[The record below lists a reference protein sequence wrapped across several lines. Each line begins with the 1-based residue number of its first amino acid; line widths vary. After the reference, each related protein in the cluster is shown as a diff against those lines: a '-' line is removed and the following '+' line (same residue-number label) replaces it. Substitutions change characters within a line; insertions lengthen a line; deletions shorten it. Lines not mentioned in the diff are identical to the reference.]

1 MCSSKR
7 LQTGLCTFYAIFR
20 NVPNETE
27 RKNKHQRLSHSPLW
41 IRRCSF
47 RWCLYLK
54 ALPHSVH
61 LNLRLPAPWVSIWCY
76 KRRKTDIS
84 FVQEEQRKF
93 VTNIFKRL
101 LFSDR
106 PKGLS
111 ACLFICPVFQSCNK
125 SDNVGNKIGT
135 NKKKSAFTCASNTCF
150 RIISV
155 VSFPKCFFEPLE
167 MRKHNCKDVCGSLC
181 LLQILKSED
190 SLLERNDF
198 VKEKN
203 KYYTQNSSLP
213 EELPTHTTHF
223 LFSVLR

>member
-1 MCSSKR
+1 MTWMCSSKK
-7 LQTGLCTFYAIFR
+7 LQTGLCTFYTVFR
-20 NVPNETE
+20 NVPNETKC
-27 RKNKHQRLSHSPLW
+27 KNKHQLLYYSPLW

-84 FVQEEQRKF
+84 FAQEEQRKF
-93 VTNIFKRL
+93 VTNIFKRP

-135 NKKKSAFTCASNTCF
+135 NKKKVLSHAHPTLA
-150 RIISV
+150 
-155 VSFPKCFFEPLE
+155 LE
-167 MRKHNCKDVCGSLC
+167 LSL
-181 LLQILKSED
+181 
-190 SLLERNDF
+190 
-198 VKEKN
+198 
-203 KYYTQNSSLP
+203 
-213 EELPTHTTHF
+213 
-223 LFSVLR
+223 